1 LNVKLEEIIEK
12 LQYITSRSK
21 IIAKYMNRLKGKTAV
36 VTGIGAGIGQG
47 IALMFAREGAEVFG
61 SDINE
66 KAAQATTNQA
76 KSEGYIMEYLQ
87 GDLTDEVQ
95 VDALMKKAIETFG
108 KIDILINAAAFCD
121 FKLIE
126 ELDYQTHWKR
136 SIAGELDIVFLACQ
150 KAWKYLKINGG
161 SIVNFASANVRQSL
175 KGSPALVHCATKG
188 AVYSMSIQMASEGG
202 QFGIRVNTISPAL
215 VHTAATDHL
224 VQDPEFFDFLKSKH
238 MVGRIGK
245 PEDIAYCA
253 LYLASDESTWVTAA
267 DFPIDGG
274 ASKW

>member
-1 LNVKLEEIIEK
+1 
-12 LQYITSRSK
+12 
-21 IIAKYMNRLKGKTAV
+21 MNRLKNKSAI

-66 KAAQATTNQA
+66 EAAKATASQA
-76 KSEGYIMEYLQ
+76 KSEGFVMEYLQ
-87 GDLTDEVQ
+87 GDLTDEKQ
-95 VDALMKKAIETFG
+95 VESLMEKAVATFG
-108 KIDILINAAAFCD
+108 KIDILVNAAAFCD

-188 AVYSMSIQMASEGG
+188 GVYSMSIQMASEGG
-202 QFGIRVNTISPAL
+202 PYKIRVNTISPAL
-215 VHTAATDHL
+215 VHTAATNHL
-224 VQDPEFFDFLKSKH
+224 VQDPEFLKTLNDKH

-245 PEDIAYCA
+245 PEDIAYAA
-253 LYLASDESTWVTAA
+253 LYLASDESTWVTA
-267 DFPIDGG
+267 
-274 ASKW
+274 SKW

>member
-1 LNVKLEEIIEK
+1 
-12 LQYITSRSK
+12 
-21 IIAKYMNRLKGKTAV
+21 MNRLKNKTAI

-66 KAAQATTNQA
+66 DAAKATAAQAKA
-76 KSEGYIMEYLQ
+76 EGFVIEYLQ
-87 GDLTDEVQ
+87 GDLTDEKQ
-95 VDALMKKAIETFG
+95 VEALMEKAVATFG
-108 KIDILINAAAFCD
+108 KIDILVNAAAFCD

-188 AVYSMSIQMASEGG
+188 GVYSMSIQMASEGG
-202 QFGIRVNTISPAL
+202 PYKIRVNTISPAL
-215 VHTAATDHL
+215 VHTAATNHL
-224 VQDPEFFDFLKSKH
+224 VQDPEFLKTLNDKH

-245 PEDIAYCA
+245 PEDIAYAA

>member
-1 LNVKLEEIIEK
+1 
-12 LQYITSRSK
+12 
-21 IIAKYMNRLKGKTAV
+21 MNRLQNKTAI
-36 VTGIGAGIGQG
+36 VTGVGAGIGQG
-47 IALMFAREGAEVFG
+47 IALMFAREGAQVFG
-61 SDINE
+61 SDINAT
-66 KAAQATTNQA
+66 AAQATATQA
-76 KSEGYIMEYLQ
+76 QSEGWVMEYLQ
-87 GDLTDEVQ
+87 GDLTDEAQ
-95 VDALMKKAIETFG
+95 VETLVEKAIETFG
-108 KIDILINAAAFCD
+108 KIDILVNAAAFCD

-161 SIVNFASANVRQSL
+161 SIINFASANVRQSL

-188 AVYSMSIQMASEGG
+188 GVYSMSIQMASEGG

-224 VQDPEFFDFLKSKH
+224 VQDPDFLKFLNEKH

-253 LYLASDESTWVTAA
+253 VYLASDESTWVTAA

>member
-1 LNVKLEEIIEK
+1 
-12 LQYITSRSK
+12 
-21 IIAKYMNRLKGKTAV
+21 MNRLKGKVAV
-36 VTGIGAGIGQG
+36 ITGIGAGIGQG

-66 KAAQATTNQA
+66 KAAEATANQA
-76 KSEGYIMEYLQ
+76 KSEGFEMSFLQ
-87 GDLTDEVQ
+87 GDLTVESEVEK
-95 VDALMKKAIETFG
+95 LMDSAVEKYG
-108 KIDILINAAAFCD
+108 KIDILVTAAAFCD
-121 FKLIE
+121 FQLIE
-126 ELDYQTHWKR
+126 DLDYQTHWKR
-136 SIAGELDIVFLACQ
+136 SIVGELDIVFLSCQ

-188 AVYSMSIQMASEGG
+188 GVYSMSIQMASEGG

-215 VHTAATDHL
+215 VHTAATNHL
-224 VQDPEFFDFLKSKH
+224 VQDPEFLQFLNAKH

>member
-1 LNVKLEEIIEK
+1 
-12 LQYITSRSK
+12 
-21 IIAKYMNRLKGKTAV
+21 MNRLKNKTAV

-61 SDINE
+61 SDISE
-66 KAAQATTNQA
+66 DAAKVTSCLAKA
-76 KSEGYIMEYLQ
+76 EGLVMEYLQ
-87 GDLTDEVQ
+87 GDLTDEKQ
-95 VDALMKKAIETFG
+95 VEVLMEKAVATFG
-108 KIDILINAAAFCD
+108 KIDILVNAAAFCD

-202 QFGIRVNTISPAL
+202 PYKIRVNTISPAL

-224 VQDPEFFDFLKSKH
+224 VQDPEFLKFLNDKH

-245 PEDIAYCA
+245 PEDIAYAA

>member
-1 LNVKLEEIIEK
+1 
-12 LQYITSRSK
+12 
-21 IIAKYMNRLKGKTAV
+21 MNRLKNKTAV

-47 IALMFAREGAEVFG
+47 IALMFAREGAKVFG

-66 KAAQATTNQA
+66 EAAKATTSQA
-76 KSEGYIMEYLQ
+76 KSEGFVMEYLQ
-87 GDLTDEVQ
+87 GDLTDEKQ
-95 VDALMKKAIETFG
+95 VEALMGNAVATFG
-108 KIDILINAAAFCD
+108 KIDILVNAAAFCD

-188 AVYSMSIQMASEGG
+188 GVYSMSIQMASEGG
-202 QFGIRVNTISPAL
+202 PYKIRVNTISPAL
-215 VHTAATDHL
+215 VHTAATNHL
-224 VQDPEFFDFLKSKH
+224 VQDPEFLKFLNDKH

-245 PEDIAYCA
+245 PEDIAYAA

>member
-1 LNVKLEEIIEK
+1 MPKK
-12 LQYITSRSK
+12 K
-21 IIAKYMNRLKGKTAV
+21 IKGRLSGKTAV

-47 IALMFAREGAEVFG
+47 IALMFAREGAAVFG
-61 SDINE
+61 SDINA
-66 KAAQATTNQA
+66 KAAEATQKQA
-76 KSEGYIMEYLQ
+76 KAEGCVMEYLQ
-87 GDLTDEVQ
+87 GDLTDEAQ
-95 VDALMKKAIETFG
+95 VTALMETTVATFG
-108 KIDILINAAAFCD
+108 KIDILVNAAAFCD

-188 AVYSMSIQMASEGG
+188 GVYSMSIQMASEGG
-202 QFGIRVNTISPAL
+202 PFKIRVNTISPAL

-224 VQDPEFFDFLKSKH
+224 VQDPEFLKFLNEKH

>member
-1 LNVKLEEIIEK
+1 
-12 LQYITSRSK
+12 
-21 IIAKYMNRLKGKTAV
+21 MNRLKDKVAV

-47 IALMFAREGAEVFG
+47 IAMMFAREGAMVFG

-66 KAAQATTNQA
+66 EAAKQTIKLAA
-76 KSEGYIMEYLQ
+76 AEGLIIDFIKS
-87 GDLTDEVQ
+87 DLTDEAQ
-95 VDALMKKAIETFG
+95 VETLMEKAVYRFG

-121 FKLIE
+121 FQPIE
-126 ELDYQTHWKR
+126 DLDYQTHWKR

-161 SIVNFASANVRQSL
+161 SIINFASANVRQVL

-188 AVYSMSIQMASEGG
+188 GVYSMSIQMASEGG
-202 QFGIRVNTISPAL
+202 PFGIRVNTISPAL

-224 VQDPEFFDFLKSKH
+224 VQNPEFLKMLNEKH

-253 LYLASDESTWVTAA
+253 VYLASDESTWVTAA